1 LAAKL
6 NCNQQGRRKMKLK
19 AALILPAIMGAV
31 TVMAAFSAGTASA
44 DEPGR
49 HPYYMHALSD
59 LHAAQWMIDH
69 RRPEDGA
76 VADDEMVARD
86 EIGAAFHEIKR
97 AAYFDGKDMRFD
109 PAPDVYLAREG
120 RLHQAIDLL
129 RRARTDVAREE
140 DDPDS
145 RGLQHR
151 ALEHMDAALRAAERA
166 VGEARR
172 HDRME

>member
-1 LAAKL
+1 
-6 NCNQQGRRKMKLK
+6 MKFK
-19 AALILPAIMGAV
+19 AASILPAMMGAM
-31 TVMAAFSAGTASA
+31 TVIAALSAGSASA

-59 LHAAQWMIDH
+59 LRAAQWMIDH

-76 VADDEMVARD
+76 VADDELIVRD
-86 EIGAAFHEIKR
+86 EISAAFGEIKR
-97 AAYFDGKDMRFD
+97 AAYFDGKDLRYD
-109 PAPDVYLAREG
+109 PMPDVVLVREG
-120 RLHQAIDLL
+120 RMHEVIDLL
-129 RRARTDVAREE
+129 RRARNDVAREE

-151 ALEHMDAALRAAERA
+151 ALQHMDAALLAAGRAIGD
-166 VGEARR
+166 VRR